1 MFSKLMDFT
10 IFTRVMA
17 MLGLFL
23 VLMSYH
29 GIFGA
34 AVGGFIGLTGASITI
49 PIMVITSISGE
60 SKGPTLATWIA
71 TLSIMIAMFTVTKDM
86 TLVGIKLG

>member
-1 MFSKLMDFT
+1 MFNKLMNFT

-34 AVGGFIGLTGASITI
+34 AVGGFIGLTGVAIII
-49 PIMVITSISGE
+49 PIMVITSLNNE

-71 TLSIMIAMFTVTKDM
+71 TLAIMIAMFTVTKDM

>member
-1 MFSKLMDFT
+1 MFNKLMNFT

-34 AVGGFIGLTGASITI
+34 AVGGFIGLTGVAIII
-49 PIMVITSISGE
+49 PIMVITSLNNE

-71 TLSIMIAMFTVTKDM
+71 TLAIMIVMFTVTKDM

>member
-1 MFSKLMDFT
+1 MFNKLMDFT

-17 MLGLFL
+17 TLGLFL

-34 AVGGFIGLTGASITI
+34 AVGGFIGLTGVAIII
-49 PIMVITSISGE
+49 PIMVITSINGE

-71 TLSIMIAMFTVTKDM
+71 TLAIMIAMFTVTKDM
-86 TLVGIKLG
+86 TLVGIKLR

>member
-10 IFTRVMA
+10 IFTRTMA
-17 MLGLFL
+17 TLGLFL
-23 VLMSYH
+23 VLMPYH

-34 AVGGFIGLTGASITI
+34 TVGGFIGSTGVVITI
-49 PIMVITSISGE
+49 PIMVITSINGE

-71 TLSIMIAMFTVTKDM
+71 TLAITLAMFTVTKDM

>member
-1 MFSKLMDFT
+1 MFNKLIDFI
-10 IFTRVMA
+10 IFTRAMA
-17 MLGLFL
+17 TLGLFL
-23 VLMSYH
+23 ILMSYH

-34 AVGGFIGLTGASITI
+34 AVGGFIGLTGVAIII
-49 PIMVITSISGE
+49 PIMVITSINGE

-71 TLSIMIAMFTVTKDM
+71 TLAIMIAMFTVTKDM

>member
-1 MFSKLMDFT
+1 MFNKLMNFT

-34 AVGGFIGLTGASITI
+34 VVGGFIGLTGVAIII
-49 PIMVITSISGE
+49 PIMVITSLNNE

-71 TLSIMIAMFTVTKDM
+71 TLAIMIAMFTVTKDM

>member
-1 MFSKLMDFT
+1 MFNKLMNFT

-34 AVGGFIGLTGASITI
+34 AVGGFIGLTGVAIII
-49 PIMVITSISGE
+49 PIMVITSLNNE

-71 TLSIMIAMFTVTKDM
+71 TLAIMIAMFTVTKDM
-86 TLVGIKLG
+86 TVVGIKLG

>member
-1 MFSKLMDFT
+1 MFNKLMNFT

-34 AVGGFIGLTGASITI
+34 VVGGFIGLTGVAIII
-49 PIMVITSISGE
+49 PIMVITSLNNE

-71 TLSIMIAMFTVTKDM
+71 TLAIMIAMFIVTKDM

>member
-10 IFTRVMA
+10 IFTRTMA
-17 MLGLFL
+17 TLGLFL

-34 AVGGFIGLTGASITI
+34 TVGGFIGSTGVVITI
-49 PIMVITSISGE
+49 PIMVITSINGE

-71 TLSIMIAMFTVTKDM
+71 TLAIMLAMFTVTKDM